1 MKIRNVKAIEILD
14 SRGTPTIESF
24 IELEN
29 GITAKASVPS
39 GASTGKY
46 EAYELRDNDPNRYFG
61 KGVQKAVNNVNNVIA
76 KEIIGFD
83 ISAPEKIDLKMLAMD
98 GTENKTHLGAN
109 AILSVSLAVFR
120 ALAYTLH
127 IPLWKALSTYYFP
140 HLTPNFPRLMVNV
153 VNGGKHANWNF
164 DIQEFMIC
172 PRDLGPSKSLETACE
187 VFHQLAGVLT
197 EKGLGLLVGDE
208 GGFSPALSSNTE
220 VFEVLMNA
228 IKNSGHIPGTNVEFA
243 IDSAASEFYDNGK
256 YYFRKEK
263 TEMIPQELINY
274 YLFLKSKYPIIS
286 FEDPFAEDDWN
297 SFSMFTARANSI
309 VVGDDLY
316 TTNVKR
322 IAKGIETHATN
333 AVLIKLNQIGT
344 LYETVEAINM
354 CKKNALKTV
363 ISHRSGETEDTF
375 IADLSYACGSEFI
388 KTGSVTRSERLAKY
402 NRLLEIEKKEI

>member
-1 MKIRNVKAIEILD
+1 MKIRNVNAIEILD
-14 SRGTPTIESF
+14 SRGTPTIETF
-24 IELEN
+24 VELEN
-29 GITAKASVPS
+29 GTTAKASVPS

-76 KEIIGFD
+76 KGIVGLD
-83 ISAPEKIDLKMLAMD
+83 IASPEKIDLKMLAMD

-120 ALAYTLH
+120 ALGYALH
-127 IPLWKALSTYYFP
+127 MPLWKALSTYYFP
-140 HLTPNFPRLMVNV
+140 HLTPSFPRLMVNV
-153 VNGGKHANWNF
+153 VNGGKHAGWNF

-172 PRDLGPSKSLETACE
+172 PKDPVPSQALETAGE
-187 VFHQLAGVLT
+187 VFHQLAGILS
-197 EKGLGLLVGDE
+197 EKNLGLLVGDE
-208 GGFSPALSSNTE
+208 GGFSPLLSSNIE
-220 VFEVLMNA
+220 VFDVLMDA
-228 IKNSGHIPGTNVEFA
+228 IKGSGHIPGENVDFA

-256 YYFRKEK
+256 YFFRKEK
-263 TEMIPQELINY
+263 IEMIPQELINY
-274 YLFLKSKYPIIS
+274 YLSLKSKYPIVS
-286 FEDPFAEDDWN
+286 FEDPFAEDDWS
-297 SFSMFTARANSI
+297 SFTRFTEKADSI

-322 IAKGIETHATN
+322 ITKGIEKQATN

-354 CKKNALKTV
+354 CKKNSLQTV
-363 ISHRSGETEDTF
+363 ISHRSGETEDSF

-388 KTGSVTRSERLAKY
+388 KAGSVTRSERLAKY

>member
-14 SRGTPTIESF
+14 SRGTPTIETF
-24 IELEN
+24 VELEN
-29 GITAKASVPS
+29 GTTAKASVPS

-46 EAYELRDNDPNRYFG
+46 EAYELRDNDPDRYFG
-61 KGVQKAVNNVNNVIA
+61 KGVQKAINNVNNVIA
-76 KEIIGFD
+76 KEIIGLD
-83 ISAPEKIDLKMLAMD
+83 IASPEKIDLKMLAID

-120 ALAYTLH
+120 ALGYALH
-127 IPLWKALSTYYFP
+127 MPLWKALSTYYFP

-153 VNGGKHANWNF
+153 VNGGKHAGWNF

-172 PRDLGPSKSLETACE
+172 PKDTIPSKALETAGE
-187 VFHQLAGVLT
+187 VFHQLAGILS
-197 EKGLGLLVGDE
+197 EKNLGLLVGDE
-208 GGFSPALSSNTE
+208 GGFSPLLSSNIE
-220 VFEVLMNA
+220 VFDILMDA
-228 IKNSGHIPGTNVEFA
+228 IKGSGHVPGENVDFA

-256 YYFRKEK
+256 YFFRKEK
-263 TEMIPQELINY
+263 IEMIPQELINY
-274 YLFLKSKYPIIS
+274 YLSLKSKYPIIS

-297 SFSMFTARANSI
+297 SFSRFTEKANSI

-322 IAKGIETHATN
+322 ITKGIEKQATN
-333 AVLIKLNQIGT
+333 AVLIKFNQIGT

-354 CKKNALKTV
+354 CKKNSLQTV
-363 ISHRSGETEDTF
+363 ISHRSGETEDSF

-388 KTGSVTRSERLAKY
+388 KAGSVTRSERLAKY